1 MKIILIFMTMEI
13 NSVVIPEVISPPT
26 QDNIT
31 YATETTTELAIGAE
45 KLPKY
50 GPVSLCVRRCSRIFQ
65 PICGSDGVT
74 YSNSCELE
82 KKNCIN
88 RTAYQKR
95 CDGTCGNCT
104 NYISIGSVLPNSP
117 VSNRPRPGPPA
128 PLGPQTTVINVPK
141 TDSTTKSTTKAKTNP
156 RQVLETTSTPEPNS
170 FSCLQI
176 SLLVFFIN
184 LAFL

>member
-1 MKIILIFMTMEI
+1 MKIIFIFMTMEI

-74 YSNSCELE
+74 YSNTCELE

-95 CDGTCGNCT
+95 CDGTCENCT

-117 VSNRPRPGPPA
+117 IEDRPRPEPSATPGPRNTSTTA
-128 PLGPQTTVINVPK
+128 PT

-176 SLLVFFIN
+176 SLLVFFVN
-184 LAFL
+184 FAFL